1 LRRNGPSDDRQGR
14 KKKVEQ
20 AWAAYL
26 EFSETAA
33 WIEGLLWGPLDVFG
47 LTREE
52 FRLMLMLY
60 RDGTLTV
67 TEAAKKL
74 GRFRQG
80 VDATI
85 RRTEQFGWIRRR
97 ESRLA
102 PAEIR
107 ENRLPKARR
116 GRPRQG
122 VKVSRISLT
131 PQGERLIGNVL
142 PKQQSVV
149 RSLMIELNGRELD
162 TLMTIC
168 RKLRGSVLLPFQLQL
183 VKQHVAFDESPEA
196 ELMPGEE

>member
-1 LRRNGPSDDRQGR
+1 MRAEERKPRR
-14 KKKVEQ
+14 KKVER

-26 EFSETAA
+26 EFSETAD

-60 RDGTLTV
+60 RDGPLTV

-74 GRFRQG
+74 GRVRQNLHE
-80 VDATI
+80 TI
-85 RRTEQFGWIRRR
+85 GRVEEFGWIRRDVK
-97 ESRLA
+97 RL
-102 PAEIR
+102 PPVETNEKRI
-107 ENRLPKARR
+107 PKARR

-131 PQGERLIGNVL
+131 PQGERLIGNVF

-162 TLMTIC
+162 TLVHIC
-168 RKLRGSVLLPFQLQL
+168 RKLRRSELLPFQLQR
-183 VKQHVAFDESPEA
+183 VKQQVEFDASAEA
-196 ELMPGEE
+196 ELMPGDE